1 MLTHVHN
8 DHAGGTKHVKET
20 LGLPMWVGAGD
31 AEALR
36 TGKAIPPPSFPAARC
51 SRRRPARRRVEPD
64 RELREGD
71 ELGHGF
77 TVLETPGHSPGHLS
91 FWRESDGTLIC
102 GDVFFGM
109 NVFTGIYGLRQ
120 PPGIFTYDP
129 PLNRRS
135 ERRLAELKPK
145 LVLFG
150 HGPPLREPAKLKD
163 FVAALPDELGARVR
177 ARCRPTRSGRRPAA
191 RACRGACSDPRWPAP
206 SHCFRRSTAGRLD
219 RAARPRRAVA

>member
-1 MLTHVHN
+1 MNQLAEDVWQIPLVPRNLINAYLVGDVLVDAGMVIHGRKVVAAIAGRGVATHVLTHVHN

-20 LGLPMWVGAGD
+20 LGLPVWVGAGD

-36 TGKAIPPPSFPAARC
+36 TGKAIPPPSVPGGSLLSSAAGSPA
-51 SRRRPARRRVEPD
+51 VEPD
-64 RELREGD
+64 RELREGE

-77 TVLETPGHSPGHLS
+77 VVLETPGHSPGHLS

-150 HGPPLREPAKLKD
+150 HGPPLREPAKLND
-163 FVAALPDELGARVR
+163 FVAALPDG
-177 ARCRPTRSGRRPAA
+177 
-191 RACRGACSDPRWPAP
+191 
-206 SHCFRRSTAGRLD
+206 
-219 RAARPRRAVA
+219 

>member
-20 LGLPMWVGAGD
+20 LGVPVWVGAGD

-36 TGKAIPPPSFPAARC
+36 TGKAIPPPSVPGGSMLGTAAG
-51 SRRRPARRRVEPD
+51 SPKVEPD

-91 FWRESDGTLIC
+91 FWREADRTLIC

-109 NVFTGIYGLRQ
+109 NVVTTRYGIRQ
-120 PPGIFTYDP
+120 PLGIFTYDQ

-135 ERRLAELKPK
+135 ERRLAELEPK
-145 LVLFG
+145 LLLFG
-150 HGPPLREPAKLKD
+150 HGPPLRDPGAVKA
-163 FVAALPDELGARVR
+163 FVATLPAD
-177 ARCRPTRSGRRPAA
+177 
-191 RACRGACSDPRWPAP
+191 
-206 SHCFRRSTAGRLD
+206 
-219 RAARPRRAVA
+219 